1 MHRKDKCRSRPRGSA
16 APKQW
21 GVSPAS
27 RAIHLGQRM
36 LHGLR
41 RDDEHS
47 LVRRVHID
55 DQENGAGDCQRSNQQ
70 RRHDNRVARREK
82 AEAHEQYK
90 EPEDQDDDEW
100 VLNMR

>member
-1 MHRKDKCRSRPRGSA
+1 M
-16 APKQW
+16 
-21 GVSPAS
+21 
-27 RAIHLGQRM
+27 GQRL

-41 RDDEHS
+41 RDDHYS
-47 LVRRVHID
+47 FIRRVHIND
-55 DQENGAGDCQRSNQQ
+55 EDNGARDCECADEK
-70 RRHDNRVARREK
+70 RRHDQPIARREK